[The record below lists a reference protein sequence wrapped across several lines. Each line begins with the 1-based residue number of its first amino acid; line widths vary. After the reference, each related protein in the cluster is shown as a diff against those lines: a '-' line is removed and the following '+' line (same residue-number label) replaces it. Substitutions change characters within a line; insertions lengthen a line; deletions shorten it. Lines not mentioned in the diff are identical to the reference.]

1 MEYIF
6 TFEPQVRKRMLNEQ
20 EAQDL
25 MTKWIDLKS
34 RLEKSN
40 DPKLV
45 GDFKKHN
52 KECVEKFKYLVT
64 MKTGRYKAFSNYE
77 DLNQE
82 GYEALY
88 KAMNNYNPKKGS
100 FFWWAHKYID
110 TRISR
115 SANLHTTIRYPL
127 KVAKA
132 NTPHKESVMPLM
144 IEERYCPDKE
154 LEESQSMR
162 AIQGALTLLS
172 SEQQEVIN
180 LAYGFDGDKPMSI
193 NKICKKLGMS
203 RLGCIKTI
211 NSALSTMK
219 ENIKI

>member
-1 MEYIF
+1 
-6 TFEPQVRKRMLNEQ
+6 MLNEQ

-25 MTKWIDLKS
+25 MIRWIDLKS
-34 RLEKSN
+34 QLEKSS
-40 DPKLV
+40 DPALISQ
-45 GDFKKHN
+45 FKKHN
-52 KECVEKFKYLVT
+52 RECVEKFRYLVT
-64 MKTGRYKAFSNYE
+64 MKTGRYKSFNNYE

-127 KVAKA
+127 RVAKA
-132 NTPHKESVMPLM
+132 TTPHKESVMPLL
-144 IEERYCPDKE
+144 IEEKCDNIPDKK
-154 LEESQSMR
+154 LEESQSLQ
-162 AIQGALTLLS
+162 AIYGALALLNS
-172 SEQQEVIN
+172 SQKEIIN
-180 LAYGFDGDKPMSI
+180 LAFGFDGDKPMSI
-193 NKICKKLGMS
+193 NKICKKLSIS
-203 RLGCIKTI
+203 RLSCIKTI

-219 ENIKI
+219 ENIKL

>member
-1 MEYIF
+1 
-6 TFEPQVRKRMLNEQ
+6 MLTEQ

-25 MTKWIDLKS
+25 MIKLIDLRAQTKS
-34 RLEKSN
+34 SEDSKIVHEL
-40 DPKLV
+40 
-45 GDFKKHN
+45 KKHE
-52 KECVEKFKYLVT
+52 KICMEKFRYLVT

-82 GYEALY
+82 GFEALI

-127 KVAKA
+127 KVAKN
-132 NTPHKESVMPLM
+132 NTPHKESVMPLL
-144 IEERYCPDKE
+144 IEDRYCPDKE
-154 LEESQSMR
+154 LEVSQTTQ
-162 AIQGALTLLS
+162 AILDACSTLNKD
-172 SEQQEVIN
+172 QKEVIN
-180 LAYGFDGDKPMSI
+180 LAFGFTGDKPMSI
-193 NKICKKLGMS
+193 NKICKKLSIS
-203 RLGCIKTI
+203 RLSCIKII
-211 NSALSTMK
+211 NSALSIMK

>member
-1 MEYIF
+1 
-6 TFEPQVRKRMLNEQ
+6 MLTEQ

-25 MTKWIDLKS
+25 MTKLIDLRDKS
-34 RLEKSN
+34 
-40 DPKLV
+40 
-45 GDFKKHN
+45 
-52 KECVEKFKYLVT
+52 KETKNEQIVAELKRHERVCMEKFRYLVT
-64 MKTGRYKAFSNYE
+64 MKTGRYKAFSNYD

-82 GYEALY
+82 GFEALI
-88 KAMNNYNPKKGS
+88 KSMNNYNPKKGS

-127 KVAKA
+127 KVAKN
-132 NTPHKESVMPLM
+132 NTPHKESVMPLL

-154 LEESQSMR
+154 LEESQETK
-162 AIQGALTLLS
+162 AIYGAMSLLS
-172 SEQQEVIN
+172 NEQKEVIN
-180 LAYGFDGDKPMSI
+180 LAFGFDGDKPMSI
-193 NKICKKLGMS
+193 NKICKKLSIS
-203 RLGCIKTI
+203 RLSCTKTI

>member
-1 MEYIF
+1 MIE
-6 TFEPQVRKRMLNEQ
+6 EK

-25 MTKWIDLKS
+25 MIKLIDLRKRAKEDS
-34 RLEKSN
+34 KVIAEL
-40 DPKLV
+40 
-45 GDFKKHN
+45 KKHE
-52 KECVEKFKYLVT
+52 KVCMEKFRYLVT

-82 GYEALY
+82 GFEALV
-88 KAMNNYNPKKGS
+88 KAMNNYNPTKGS

-132 NTPHKESVMPLM
+132 ATPHKESVMPLL

-154 LEESQSMR
+154 LEESQATQ
-162 AIQGALTLLS
+162 AIHSAVALLS
-172 SEQQEVIN
+172 DEQREVIN
-180 LAYGFDGDKPMSI
+180 LAFGFDGDKPMSI
-193 NKICKKLGMS
+193 NKICKKLSIS
-203 RLGCIKTI
+203 RLSCIKTI
-211 NSALSTMK
+211 NSALSVMK

>member
-1 MEYIF
+1 
-6 TFEPQVRKRMLNEQ
+6 MLNEQ

-25 MTKWIDLKS
+25 MIKWIDLRS
-34 RLEKSN
+34 RSESSN
-40 DPKLV
+40 DPSV
-45 GDFKKHN
+45 ISEFKKHN
-52 KECVEKFKYLVT
+52 RVCVEKFKYLVT
-64 MKTGRYKAFSNYE
+64 MKTGRYKSFNNFE

-82 GYEALY
+82 GFEALY

-132 NTPHKESVMPLM
+132 APPHKESVMPLM

-154 LEESQSMR
+154 LEELQSMQ
-162 AIQGALTLLS
+162 ALQGAINLLDL
-172 SEQQEVIN
+172 EQKEVIN
-180 LAYGFDGDKPMSI
+180 LAFGFDGDKPMSI
-193 NKICKKLGMS
+193 NKICKKLNMS

-211 NSALSTMK
+211 NGALSIMK

>member
-1 MEYIF
+1 
-6 TFEPQVRKRMLNEQ
+6 MLTEQ

-25 MTKWIDLKS
+25 MLRLVDLRAQTKDS
-34 RLEKSN
+34 P
-40 DPKLV
+40 DPKITSELKRHEKV
-45 GDFKKHN
+45 
-52 KECVEKFKYLVT
+52 CMEKFRYLVT

-82 GYEALY
+82 GFEALV

-127 KVAKA
+127 KVAK
-132 NTPHKESVMPLM
+132 NTTPHKESVMPLL

-154 LEESQSMR
+154 LEESQATQ
-162 AIQGALTLLS
+162 AIYGAASLLTDG
-172 SEQQEVIN
+172 QREVIN

-193 NKICKKLGMS
+193 NKICKKLSIS
-203 RLGCIKTI
+203 RLSCIKTI

>member
-1 MEYIF
+1 
-6 TFEPQVRKRMLNEQ
+6 MLTEQ

-25 MTKWIDLKS
+25 MTKLIDLRAQAKS
-34 RLEKSN
+34 SEDAKIVHELKRHESICM
-40 DPKLV
+40 D
-45 GDFKKHN
+45 
-52 KECVEKFKYLVT
+52 KFRYLIT
-64 MKTGRYKAFSNYE
+64 MKTGRYKAFSNYD

-82 GYEALY
+82 GFEALI

-132 NTPHKESVMPLM
+132 STPHKESVMPLL
-144 IEERYCPDKE
+144 IEERFCPDKE
-154 LEESQSMR
+154 LEESQSLQ
-162 AIQGALTLLS
+162 AIQGALDKLS
-172 SEQQEVIN
+172 NDQRDVIN
-180 LAYGFDGDKPMSI
+180 LAFGFDGDKPMSI
-193 NKICKKLGMS
+193 NKICKKLSIS
-203 RLGCIKTI
+203 RLSCIKAI
-211 NSALSTMK
+211 NGALSAMK

>member
-1 MEYIF
+1 MI
-6 TFEPQVRKRMLNEQ
+6 TEQ

-25 MTKWIDLKS
+25 MLKLVDLRVKS
-34 RLEKSN
+34 KDSN
-40 DPKLV
+40 DTTILSEL
-45 GDFKKHN
+45 KKH
-52 KECVEKFKYLVT
+52 EQVCMEKFRYLVT

-82 GYEALY
+82 GFEALI
-88 KAMNNYNPKKGS
+88 KSMNNYNPKKGS

-132 NTPHKESVMPLM
+132 TTPHKESVMPMM

-154 LEESQSMR
+154 LEESQATH
-162 AIQGALTLLS
+162 AIHGAVSLLS
-172 SEQQEVIN
+172 NEQKEVIN

-193 NKICKKLGMS
+193 NKICKKLSIS
-203 RLGCIKTI
+203 RLSCIKTI

-219 ENIKI
+219 DNIKI

>member
-1 MEYIF
+1 
-6 TFEPQVRKRMLNEQ
+6 
-20 EAQDL
+20 
-25 MTKWIDLKS
+25 
-34 RLEKSN
+34 
-40 DPKLV
+40 
-45 GDFKKHN
+45 
-52 KECVEKFKYLVT
+52 

-82 GYEALY
+82 GFEALI

-132 NTPHKESVMPLM
+132 ATPHKEAVMPLL
-144 IEERYCPDKE
+144 IEERYCPDRE
-154 LEESQSMR
+154 LEESQLNH
-162 AIQGALTLLS
+162 AIQGAVSILTP
-172 SEQQEVIN
+172 EQREVIS

-193 NKICKKLGMS
+193 NKICKKLNIS
-203 RLGCIKTI
+203 RLSCIKTI
-211 NSALSTMK
+211 NSALSLMK
-219 ENIKI
+219 ENIKV

>member
-1 MEYIF
+1 
-6 TFEPQVRKRMLNEQ
+6 MLTEQ

-25 MTKWIDLKS
+25 MIKLIDLRGQIKTPEGKS
-34 RLEKSN
+34 LTR
-40 DPKLV
+40 
-45 GDFKKHN
+45 DFQKH
-52 KECVEKFKYLVT
+52 EQICIEKFKYLVT
-64 MKTGRYKAFSNYE
+64 MKTGRYKAFSNYD

-82 GYEALY
+82 GFEALI
-88 KAMNNYNPKKGS
+88 KAMNNYQPKKGS

-132 NTPHKESVMPLM
+132 TTPHKEAVMPLL

-154 LEESQSMR
+154 LEESQLNH
-162 AIQGALTLLS
+162 AIQGAISVLS
-172 SEQQEVIN
+172 TEQREVVS

-193 NKICKKLGMS
+193 NKICKKLNIS
-203 RLGCIKTI
+203 RLNCIKMI
-211 NSALSTMK
+211 NSSLSIMK
-219 ENIKI
+219 ENIKV

>member
-1 MEYIF
+1 
-6 TFEPQVRKRMLNEQ
+6 MLTEQ
-20 EAQDL
+20 DAQDL
-25 MTKWIDLKS
+25 MVKLIDLRDKVKNS
-34 RLEKSN
+34 EDSSIKTDL
-40 DPKLV
+40 
-45 GDFKKHN
+45 KKH
-52 KECVEKFKYLVT
+52 EAICIEKFKYLVT
-64 MKTGRYKAFSNYE
+64 MKTGRYKIFNNYD

-82 GYEALY
+82 GFEALI

-127 KVAKA
+127 KVAKES
-132 NTPHKESVMPLM
+132 TPHKESIMPLL

-154 LEESQSMR
+154 LENMQSFTAM
-162 AIQGALTLLS
+162 QGAFDKLNDT
-172 SEQQEVIN
+172 QKDIIN
-180 LAYGFDGDKPMSI
+180 LVFGFENDKPMSI
-193 NKICKKLGMS
+193 SKICKKLNIS
-203 RLGCIKTI
+203 RLSCIKTI

>member
-1 MEYIF
+1 
-6 TFEPQVRKRMLNEQ
+6 MLNEQ
-20 EAQDL
+20 EAQEL
-25 MTKWIDLKS
+25 MIRWIDLKS
-34 RLEKSN
+34 QLEKSS
-40 DPKLV
+40 DPTLISQ
-45 GDFKKHN
+45 FKKHN
-52 KECVEKFKYLVT
+52 RECIEKFRYLVT
-64 MKTGRYKAFSNYE
+64 MKTGRYKSFSNYE

-132 NTPHKESVMPLM
+132 TTPHTESVMPLM

-154 LEESQSMR
+154 LETSQSL
-162 AIQGALTLLS
+162 GAVHGVLTLLTP
-172 SEQQEVIN
+172 EQKEVIN
-180 LAYGFDGDKPMSI
+180 LVYGFDGDKPMSI
-193 NKICKKLGMS
+193 NKICKKLSIS
-203 RLGCIKTI
+203 RLGCIKMI
-211 NSALSTMK
+211 NGALSIMK